1 MLNSVKSKIIAG
13 ACAAVVVGG
22 GVTAGVLI
30 ANGSKDKTESKPSY
44 SASTNVSKPAV
55 ANTSKPAE
63 QSAPADSAANS
74 AAATTSATTSGSMV
88 EGDYEYAPLNDRGKV
103 DESAVMIT
111 KYIGSGGHVIIPSE
125 LGGKPVKSIKG
136 DKLGAFYR
144 CENVTEVTIPEGVLY
159 IEIAAFC
166 KCKNLEKINF
176 PSSLVRIGGR
186 CFEDCDSLVTVT
198 LPENL
203 NEISYEAFAD
213 CDSLK
218 TVYLN
223 DNLHILGTKL
233 IKYSYDAEVFY
244 KGQSYNVDTFDELIE
259 TYFNGDLYMPG

>member
-1 MLNSVKSKIIAG
+1 MLNTLKAKIIAG

-30 ANGSKDKTESKPSY
+30 ANNSKDKTESKPSY
-44 SASTNVSKPAV
+44 SASANVSKPAA

-63 QSAPADSAANS
+63 QSVPEESKVTSAV
-74 AAATTSATTSGSMV
+74 ATTSGSMV
-88 EGDYEYAPLNDRGKV
+88 EGDFEYAPLNDRGKV

-111 KYIGSGGHVIIPSE
+111 KYIGNGGHVIIPSE

-136 DKLGAFYR
+136 STLGAFYR

-223 DNLHILGTKL
+223 DNLHVLGTKL
-233 IKYSYDAEVFY
+233 IKYSYDAEVIY
-244 KGQSYNVDTFDELIE
+244 KGQSYNVDNYDELIE
-259 TYFNGDLYMPG
+259 THFNGDPLMPGR